1 MASNYT
7 SSYQLCQWEA
17 SDKVLRTDF
26 NGDNA
31 KIDAALAAHDGELDA
46 LTAALAGKAD
56 SSALTALAEGQLR
69 IITGSYTGT
78 GVSAVIHYD
87 TVRRPK
93 MLIAT
98 CNNYYN
104 ALEPTLRAIIAID
117 GIEIRIMSSHDF
129 STSFNDMVSFDDD
142 GFTLDHTLMNID
154 LGMNRQGY
162 QVDYWILC

>member
-56 SSALTALAEGQLR
+56 ASALPQFV
-69 IITGSYTGT
+69 TGNYVGT
-78 GVSAVIHYD
+78 GEEDFTAHYNLGF
-87 TVRRPK
+87 RPK
-93 MLIAT
+93 MVVLRTENTYSGNSYTVGLWLTEAAIVEFRSNSTYMRAAT
-98 CNNYYN
+98 SAGLEDSGFFIQHGHPA
-104 ALEPTLRAIIAID
+104 ALGL
-117 GIEIRIMSSHDF
+117 
-129 STSFNDMVSFDDD
+129 
-142 GFTLDHTLMNID
+142 
-154 LGMNRQGY
+154 NREGVIQH
-162 QVDYWILC
+162 YWVWR